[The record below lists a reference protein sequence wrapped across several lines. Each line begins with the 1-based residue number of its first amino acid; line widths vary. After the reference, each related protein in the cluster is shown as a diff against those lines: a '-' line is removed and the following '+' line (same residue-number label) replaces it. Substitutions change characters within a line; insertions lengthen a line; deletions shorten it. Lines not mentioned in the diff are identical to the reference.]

1 MAVNLGDLIYNDISR
16 NEYLNEIYLNILKNY
31 TYKLFGDD
39 ISTYEY
45 INIDDALR
53 FADIL
58 SKSTSPTEAENH
70 KTWAQEMIS
79 LLNEIYPNND
89 KLKYVAGSVYTNTG
103 NLRGL
108 EIINPNYK
116 SIDLLENTYDEV
128 DKEFLQIDTFDNS
141 NSKMYFFKEQKLAF
155 NSLNQKGFS
164 YSGPTSLGKSFVIKQ
179 YIINQILND
188 NKNNYCLIVPTK
200 ALINE
205 VKSDLINLL
214 KENLEVKNYRVV
226 TNIHSIALKEEHNF
240 ILVFTPERLLYFLI
254 QYNIPIHHLFVDEA
268 HKISEND
275 GRSSFYYKVITMLL
289 DKNNN
294 AKVTFASPNIP
305 NPEVYLKLLPKFNN
319 PLNHIFTT
327 SYSPVTQVKFLID
340 LKIKSF
346 SVYNQHTTDFVKL
359 YDLNYDNDLFSMID
373 LFGSNKQNLIYCS
386 SKNSAIDKAKS
397 YAKSLPYLNDA
408 VLDSLSADISN
419 NIHEDYYL
427 ADLIKKGIAY
437 HIGYIPTSIRERIEK
452 LFESGKIKTI
462 FCTSTLVEG
471 VNLPADNLF
480 ITSSYNGPSKMTE
493 VDLRNLSGRVGR
505 IKYSTY
511 GNVFY
516 VKDYD
521 VTDRDNFEERIKEVV
536 PQQKLSVHNNLNKN
550 QKEYIISQLKKGEI
564 EVSTTSDSQSD
575 DNYQLM
581 RKTAIMLLN
590 EIMTNKRSYIYKQF
604 ESLLNPRTIAIIK
617 EAFSDYNTMIDD
629 DINVSL
635 DQNIN
640 LQEAIRDYDLCYP
653 NDFSFVSIY
662 RFLLQL
668 SIVFK
673 WEIYEKS
680 TLGCRNKTLN
690 ELRRLRY
697 YAVVLGQW
705 MQGKS
710 IKDIAEGSIEFK
722 RNNPQHSVEIR
733 NVFEDYDGSLTHN
746 NIIIGDTLNTIE
758 NIILFKIANYFLRF
772 SNEYKRQKTNGA
784 PFSNDWFEFVE
795 YGTKNG
801 IQIYLQQAGFSRETA
816 IYIYKNRDKYIVYD
830 DKPKISTTI
839 FNCDSRTV
847 IKESEE
853 IKFNMPEIF
862 K

>member
-1 MAVNLGDLIYNDISR
+1 MGVVFGNYIYQDISK
-16 NEYLNEIYLNILKNY
+16 NEYLIEIYTNILKNY
-31 TYKLFGDD
+31 TYKLFDED
-39 ISTYEY
+39 ESTYEY

-53 FADIL
+53 FADLL
-58 SKSTSPTEAENH
+58 SKSTSSTEGETH

-79 LLNEIYPNND
+79 LLNEIYPNNE
-89 KLKYVAGSVYTNTG
+89 KIKYVAGSVYTNTG

-108 EIINPNYK
+108 EIINPEYE
-116 SIDLLENTYDEV
+116 SVDLLENTYNQV
-128 DKEFLQIDTFDNS
+128 DKEFLQINTFDHS
-141 NSKMYFFKEQKLAF
+141 KSKMYFFKEQKLAF
-155 NSLNQKGFS
+155 NSLEQKGFS

-179 YIINQILND
+179 YIVKQILNEV
-188 NKNNYCLIVPTK
+188 KNNYCLIVPTK
-200 ALINE
+200 ALINQ
-205 VKSDLINLL
+205 VKSDLINIL
-214 KENLEVKNYRVV
+214 KDKLEDKNYKVV
-226 TNIHSIALKEEHNF
+226 TNIHSIALKEEHNY

-254 QYNIPIHHLFVDEA
+254 QYNIPIHHLFIDEA

-289 DKNNN
+289 DKNHD

-305 NPEVYLKLLPKFNN
+305 NPEVYLKLLPQFNN
-319 PLNHIFTT
+319 PMNHIFTT

-340 LKIKSF
+340 LKNKNF
-346 SVYNQHTTDFVKL
+346 SVYNQHTKDFIKL
-359 YDLNYDNDLFSMID
+359 YNLDPNDNLFDMLD
-373 LFGSNKQNLIYCS
+373 LFGENKQNLIYCS
-386 SKNSAIDKAKS
+386 SKNSAIDKARN
-397 YAKSLPYLNDA
+397 YAINLPYLNDSL
-408 VLDSLSADISN
+408 LDSLATDISN

-452 LFESGKIKTI
+452 LFEAGNIKTI

-480 ITSSYNGPSKMTE
+480 ITSSFNGPSKMTE
-493 VDLRNLSGRVGR
+493 VDLRNLTGRVGR

-511 GNVFY
+511 GNVFF

-521 VTDRDNFEERIKEVV
+521 VNDRDNFEDRIKEEV
-536 PQQKLSVHNNLNKN
+536 PQQKLSVHNNLSKT
-550 QKEYIISQLKKGEI
+550 QKEYIISQLKNGEI
-564 EVSTTSDSQSD
+564 EVLTTSENQSD

-590 EIMTNKRSYIYKQF
+590 EILSNKKSYIFKQF
-604 ESLLNPRTIAIIK
+604 ESLIDQTTLSEIK
-617 EAFSDYNTMIDD
+617 EAFYENNNMIDD

-640 LQEAIRDYDLCYP
+640 LKEAIRDCDLCYP
-653 NDFSFVSIY
+653 TEFTFEAIY

-668 SIVFK
+668 CLIFK
-673 WEIYEKS
+673 WEIYEKN
-680 TLGCRNKTLN
+680 TLGCRNSTLN
-690 ELRRLRY
+690 QFRRLRY
-697 YAVVLGQW
+697 YAVVLSQW
-705 MQGKS
+705 MQGKTV
-710 IKDIAEGSIEFK
+710 KEIAEGSIEFK
-722 RNNPQHSVEIR
+722 RKHPEHSVEIR
-733 NVFEDYDGSLTHN
+733 NVFYNYDGSITHN

-784 PFSNDWFEFVE
+784 SFTNDWFEFVE

-816 IYIYKNRDKYIVYD
+816 IYIYKNRDKYITLGE
-830 DKPKISTTI
+830 KPYVNSAI
-839 FNCDSRTV
+839 FSCDSKTV
-847 IKESEE
+847 IKEAEE